1 MQREEETYEMASK
14 LLWKHAT
21 CMKRRGQNTH
31 LVRTLTG
38 PTEKN
43 KQNSDSFTAKPPHK
57 AIGTFGS
64 LTTVIAADRVFKVE
78 EPLSKSCSEAEPL
91 VQEVQEPLV
100 VILGWAGATHK
111 VNFEETL
118 EKLQYRDS
126 MKKV

>member
-31 LVRTLTG
+31 LFRTLTG
-38 PTEKN
+38 STENN
-43 KQNSDSFTAKPPHK
+43 KHNSDSFRAKPTHK
-57 AIGTFGS
+57 AVGTFGS
-64 LTTVIAADRVFKVE
+64 LTTVINADRVFKVE

-91 VQEVQEPLV
+91 IQGVQEVQEVQEPLV

-111 VNFEETL
+111 VTFEEMF
-118 EKLQYRDS
+118 S
-126 MKKV
+126 V